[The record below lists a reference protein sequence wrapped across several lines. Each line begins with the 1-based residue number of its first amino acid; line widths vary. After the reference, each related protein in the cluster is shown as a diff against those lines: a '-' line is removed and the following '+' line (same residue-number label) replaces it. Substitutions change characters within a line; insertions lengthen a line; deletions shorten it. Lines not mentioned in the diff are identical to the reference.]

1 MRPQL
6 NRLPAENDKSFG
18 GAVIDRNRP
27 LRFRLNGRVIT
38 GFAGDSVLS
47 ATMASGVDMLGHY
60 AGQPLGLTPSAHP
73 AISLASH
80 EKDARHALSM
90 ARMPALDGADFVTL
104 GGRPANPLARMLRAR
119 RSLGMVLDSS
129 SALERPW
136 RGLAG
141 VPKDGGDL
149 VVIGGGVAGMEAA
162 LAATGSG
169 LSVTLVEAGPLLG
182 GHSGLFGTQDGE
194 AAPEA
199 DMARLR
205 TAIAKHDAI
214 TVFTHSHAYALRPG
228 LVRIHRVGIADGQ
241 PAASVIDLAT
251 RFIIIA
257 TGAQERLPI
266 FAGNRLPGISGTRD
280 AYELASRYH
289 VWPGKAALV
298 ATSSNVAYRLAML
311 AKDAGIGIDRI
322 LDSRSGPS
330 SRFIAFS
337 RAYGLIQ
344 TQGAIPQWASLA
356 SAGTGLAVKIDQA
369 GAGLLQSGRLLVC
382 GGWQP
387 DLTLWHIAGGRS
399 RWSTERHRLEPEGG
413 IDGIALAG
421 SAAGYLTR
429 RGCIGSGRD
438 AVDLLLGRPR
448 RPVPDPLI
456 DPLHETPDA
465 PPGIGAP
472 QRNAAAAF
480 LDAGPAFHL
489 RPAPASRSWSTI
501 FRGPVQDE
509 LPSLSEAPH
518 PLTIGAV
525 AAGVE
530 LGLIPADAAGIVAQ
544 ERVALVGLSHGGPE
558 HPSPPEELP
567 GPEEVPPYLEGR
579 FGADAKLVSLVPDEP
594 RQFSSGALIYR
605 NSDPASP
612 LDAIGIVL
620 RPAGATA
627 LALTQGNITH
637 GLIVSVRD
645 QGRPIAARVNIEDT
659 PN

>member
-1 MRPQL
+1 MRPEP
-6 NRLPAENDKSFG
+6 NRLPAEIGDSVA
-18 GAVIDRNRP
+18 GALIDRNRP
-27 LRFRLNGRVIT
+27 LRFRLNGRVIG
-38 GFAGDSVLS
+38 GFSGDSVLS
-47 ATMASGVDMLGHY
+47 AAMASGVDMLGLY
-60 AGQPLGLTPSAHP
+60 VGQPLGLTPGTHP

-80 EKDARHALSM
+80 QKDARHALSM
-90 ARMPALDGADFVTL
+90 ARMPAMDGADFVTL
-104 GGRPANPLARMLRAR
+104 GGRTANPLTRMLRSR
-119 RSLGMVLDSS
+119 RSLGMVFDYS

-136 RGLAG
+136 RGLPG
-141 VPKDGGDL
+141 VSKDGGDL
-149 VVIGGGVAGMEAA
+149 VIIGGGVAGMEAA
-162 LAATGSG
+162 LAAAGSG
-169 LSVTLVEAGPLLG
+169 LSVTLVEAGPRLG

-194 AAPEA
+194 ATPEA

-205 TAIAKHDAI
+205 TTIANHDAI

-228 LVRIHRVGIADGQ
+228 LVRIHRVGIEDGQ
-241 PAASVIDLAT
+241 PTTSVLDLAT

-289 VWPGKAALV
+289 VWPGKTALV

-311 AKDAGIGIDRI
+311 ASDGGIGIDRI
-322 LDSRSGPS
+322 LDSRPGPS

-344 TQGAIPQWASLA
+344 TQGAIPEQADLA
-356 SAGTGLAVKIDQA
+356 STGLAVQTNQA
-369 GAGLLQSGRLLVC
+369 GAGLLQSDRLLVC

-399 RWSTERHRLEPEGG
+399 RWSMERHRLEPEGEL
-413 IDGIALAG
+413 DGIALAG

-438 AVDLLLGRPR
+438 AIDLLLGRPR
-448 RPVPDPLI
+448 KPVSDPLI

-472 QRNAAAAF
+472 RRNAAAAF
-480 LDAGPAFHL
+480 LDAGPAFHI
-489 RPAPASRSWSTI
+489 RPAPASRSWSAI
-501 FRGPVQDE
+501 FRGPIQHE
-509 LPSLSEAPH
+509 LAALSDAPQ

-530 LGLIPADAAGIVAQ
+530 LGLISTDAAGIVAQ
-544 ERVALVGLSHGGPE
+544 ERVALVDLAHAGPE
-558 HPSPPEELP
+558 HPPPVEDMP
-567 GPEEVPPYLEGR
+567 GPEEIPPFLEGR
-579 FGADAKLVSLVPDEP
+579 FGVDAILVDLVPDEP

-612 LDAIGIVL
+612 LHAIGVVL
-620 RPAGATA
+620 RPAGVGA
-627 LALTQGNITH
+627 LALAEGTVTA
-637 GLIVSVRD
+637 GLAVSVRD
-645 QGRPIAARVNIEDT
+645 QGRPIAARINFVRE

>member
-1 MRPQL
+1 MRVQV
-6 NRLPAENDKSFG
+6 NRLPAEIGESFTD
-18 GAVIDRNRP
+18 ALIDRNRP
-27 LRFRLNGRVIT
+27 LRFRLNGRVIA
-38 GFAGDSVLS
+38 GFVGDSVLS
-47 ATMASGVDMLGHY
+47 ATMASGIDTLGRY

-73 AISLASH
+73 AISLARH

-90 ARMPALDGADFVTL
+90 ARMPAMDGADFVTL
-104 GGRPANPLARMLRAR
+104 GGQVVYPLARMLRSR
-119 RSLGMVLDSS
+119 RSLGMVFDNS
-129 SALERPW
+129 SALDRPW

-141 VPKDGGDL
+141 ASKDGGDL
-149 VVIGGGVAGMEAA
+149 VIVGGGVAGMEAA
-162 LAATGSG
+162 LAASGSG
-169 LSVTLVEAGPLLG
+169 LSVTLVESGPVLG

-199 DMARLR
+199 DMAQLR
-205 TAIAKHDAI
+205 AAIAAQDAI
-214 TVFTHSHAYALRPG
+214 TVFTHSHAFALRPG
-228 LVRIHRVGIADGQ
+228 LVRVHRVGIADGQ
-241 PAASVIDLAT
+241 PAASVIDLAA

-266 FAGNRLPGISGTRD
+266 FSGNRLPGAIGTRD

-289 VWPGKAALV
+289 VWPGRTALF
-298 ATSSNVAYRLAML
+298 ATSSNIAYRLAML
-311 AKDAGIGIDRI
+311 ASDAGIKIERI

-344 TQGAIPQWASLA
+344 TQGAIPERVSMT
-356 SAGTGLAVKIDQA
+356 SSGLAMRTNETIDQA
-369 GAGLLQSGRLLVC
+369 LETERLLVC

-399 RWSTERHRLEPEGG
+399 RWSSERHRLEPEGVVE
-413 IDGIALAG
+413 GIALAG
-421 SAAGYLTR
+421 STAGYLTR

-438 AVDLLLGRPR
+438 AVNLLLGRPR
-448 RPVPDPLI
+448 KPVPDSLI

-465 PPGIGAP
+465 PPGIGTAH
-472 QRNAAAAF
+472 QNAASAF
-480 LDAGPAFHL
+480 LDAGPEFQA
-489 RPAPASRSWSTI
+489 RPAPAGRSWSTI
-501 FRGPVQDE
+501 FRGPTKGE
-509 LPSLSEAPH
+509 LPALSEASQ

-544 ERVALVGLSHGGPE
+544 ERVALVGLAHAEPE
-558 HPSPPEELP
+558 RPPLEDNMP
-567 GPEEVPPYLEGR
+567 GPEEVPSYLEGR
-579 FGADAKLVSLVPDEP
+579 FGIDAKLVSLVPEEP

-627 LALTQGNITH
+627 LALTRGNIAH

-645 QGRPIAARVNIEDT
+645 QGRPIAARVDTGVT